1 MGCSCSSG
9 EGDEE
14 CIQSFGDT
22 LENVHLEDQDWE
34 GMLILR
40 WILRWWAVRMEL
52 AEDHVQ
58 SRLLVLAVWSLLF
71 LLLQCYQSVRFL
83 VSSSLTWS
91 VTQSVSQ
98 SCSNSW
104 TKALSFHAYTVS
116 RDLYSLMH
124 ELARFRYLR
133 PPKVLPVI
141 RMSRMVFTSRQ
152 EHIPYVPYHKLN
164 SMKHSWSI
172 EQQQEAGS
180 LVVGPRDEQFISGT
194 GSTNMNKLMRCRF
207 KIETN
212 RKFLK

>member
-1 MGCSCSSG
+1 MYTEFWGHLRKRPLGRSRLRRNVNIKMDLAVMGCEDGTGWGPCPIPAFGFSSV
-9 EGDEE
+9 EP
-14 CIQSFGDT
+14 
-22 LENVHLEDQDWE
+22 
-34 GMLILR
+34 
-40 WILRWWAVRMEL
+40 
-52 AEDHVQ
+52 
-58 SRLLVLAVWSLLF
+58 
-71 LLLQCYQSVRFL
+71 L
-83 VSSSLTWS
+83 VSVTTVLSVSSFLGEFITHL
-91 VTQSVSQ
+91 VGHSVSQ